1 MVRMMLDMPVSTVRS
16 LFGYSPCGEMFW
28 VGLQESIRMGKFY
41 EKLKNRW
48 QSTESLL
55 CVGLDPHPRYLLK
68 EKYPK
73 SELPYLDFSRE
84 VIDATAEFA
93 CAFKFQFAC
102 FGGQGMEEDLEQA
115 VNHVRTNHPDIPV
128 ILDSK
133 RGDIGSTAVEYAEEA
148 FTRYGADALT
158 VNPYLGGDCIE
169 VFADYSDR
177 GVIVLCRTSN
187 PGSAELQEL
196 QCGDR
201 MLYEHVA
208 HLATGKWNKN
218 NNISLVM
225 GATHPETLAKVR
237 VMVGNMPFL
246 VPGIGAQG
254 GNLEAVLKHGL
265 TESGYGLMINVSRGI
280 AEAGWRE
287 GRDLDFQAVHDAAR
301 YYFDLIRTTKS
312 EMS

>member
-1 MVRMMLDMPVSTVRS
+1 
-16 LFGYSPCGEMFW
+16 
-28 VGLQESIRMGKFY
+28 MGRFY

-55 CVGLDPHPRYLLK
+55 CVGLDPHSGYLLM

-73 SELPYLDFSRE
+73 SQLPCLDFCKE
-84 VIDATAEFA
+84 IVDATAEFA

-115 VNHVRTNHPDIPV
+115 INHVRMAYPDIPV

-133 RGDIGSTAVEYAEEA
+133 RGDIGSSAVEYAEES
-148 FTRYGADALT
+148 FMRYGADALT
-158 VNPYLGGDCIE
+158 VNPYLGSDCIE
-169 VFADYSDR
+169 VFAGYPDR

-201 MLYEHVA
+201 MLYEQVA
-208 HLATGKWNKN
+208 YLAANKWNN
-218 NNISLVM
+218 NSNISLVM
-225 GATHPETLAKVR
+225 GATQPETLAKVR
-237 VMVGNMPFL
+237 IMVGDMPFL

-254 GNLEAVLKHGL
+254 GNLKAVLKYGL
-265 TESGYGLMINVSRGI
+265 TESGHGLMINVSRGI

-287 GRDLDFQAVHDAAR
+287 NMDFDFQAVHDAAKS
-301 YYFDLIRTTKS
+301 YFDLIKTTKS
-312 EMS
+312 EIS